1 MLTLE
6 KLFLVSEGTQ
16 AAISKDAL
24 KDEKS
29 ILNDPKSLDIWEK
42 RQLKTK
48 RKLTHS
54 LEKLLQDL

>member
-16 AAISKDAL
+16 ATISKDAL